1 MTSQNKIWE
10 FHKAIE
16 SINMTTRIFVVNYK
30 LIRIFDKV
38 IQKNL
43 STIFREAIRI
53 TWFKSIVLKFSML
66 MNKNVGKIHLMHKLT
81 VAKY

>member
-1 MTSQNKIWE
+1 
-10 FHKAIE
+10 
-16 SINMTTRIFVVNYK
+16 MTTRIFVVNYK

-38 IQKNL
+38 IHKNL
-43 STIFREAIRI
+43 STIFREAVRI